1 MKLSGTTLRLSPSD
15 LSNHLAC
22 RHLTTLDLQAAM
34 GLIRRPASDPRFL
47 EVLQARGLEHERAFV
62 DDLRARGLRIVDLST
77 MRLDEDGTTRT
88 REAMAAGADAIVQAP
103 LAHGG
108 WGGYADVLLKVDRPG
123 ALGGWSYEPLDTK
136 LARDTRGG
144 TILQL
149 CVYCDVLAEL
159 QGTRPEHFHVVT
171 PGDPFVHQPYR
182 VDDFGAY
189 YRLVKQRLVS
199 DVSGTT
205 SPTGGTAAFGAT
217 EVAPGALSFK
227 TYPEPT
233 PHCDICRWWP
243 VCDRRRRDDDHLSLV
258 AGIRRTQMKELR
270 EQDVPTLAALASLP
284 LPLLFRPKRGSR
296 EALERVRE
304 QARVQLAGRTAGTPG
319 YELLPVEPG
328 LGLTRLPEPSPG
340 DMFLDI
346 EGDPFAGKGGLEYLF
361 GWVALDERPG
371 TTEVGPYQ
379 YHWAFTPDEER
390 RAFEAFMREAIAR
403 LDRHPGMHIY
413 HYAPYEPSA
422 LKRLMG
428 RHATCEQELDR
439 LLRGGVLV
447 DLHAIVRQALIAG
460 VERYSIKELER
471 LFGFTRETP
480 LREASQALR
489 QVEYLLETNQPVPED
504 DPLRS
509 IVLSYNRDDC
519 LSARALRDWLER
531 LRADL
536 VQQDTAVPRPV
547 PREDKPSDELSERD
561 ARVRALAERLG
572 AVGPEGDAGPEA
584 RARTLLAH
592 MLSFHRREEKCE
604 WWEFFRLAALDDEER
619 LEEKSAL
626 SGLTFVTE
634 VSRTKGGVVVNRYRF
649 PPQEVDL
656 PEDADLFTDS
666 EHKVGT
672 VAALDREAR
681 TIDIKHLKATAHER
695 PASVVARQ
703 IIGTRELADSLYR
716 LGEYVAEH
724 GLQGPGPNLAARR
737 LLMRNA
743 PVFGE
748 GELKRRPGEDDV
760 AMARRLAVALDE
772 STLAVQGPPGAGKTY
787 IGAQMICALVR
798 AGKRVGVCATSHKVI
813 RHQIDEALKAADR
826 EGLALRCLQKVKKP
840 SDEPGRVQ
848 ETTKNEVVLAAI
860 QAREVDVV
868 GGTAWLW
875 SREDMQSTVDVL
887 LVDEAGQMSLAN
899 VLAIAPAARSLILLG
914 DPQQLEQPIQGTHP
928 DGSDVSVL
936 EHVLGGHK
944 TMPEGMGIF
953 LEETRRLHPAIC
965 RYTSELFYEGK
976 LCSHADLEHQAII
989 GGTPLA
995 GAVLWYLPV
1004 AHEGNRNTA
1013 PEEVDA
1019 ITALVEVLLH
1029 GGRLGAETFEPA
1041 RWRDAD
1047 GVVHP
1052 LTLHD
1057 ILVVAPYNAQVSALR
1072 DAIPGVRAGTV
1083 DRFQGQQ
1090 APIVI
1095 YSLTTSSPDEAPRG
1109 MEFLYSLNRLNVA
1122 TSRARCACVLV
1133 ASPALLAPECQTPAQ
1148 MRLANALCRYVEL
1161 ATRLM

>member
-1 MKLSGTTLRLSPSD
+1 D
-15 LSNHLAC
+15 L
-22 RHLTTLDLQAAM
+22 
-34 GLIRRPASDPRFL
+34 
-47 EVLQARGLEHERAFV
+47 
-62 DDLRARGLRIVDLST
+62 
-77 MRLDEDGTTRT
+77 
-88 REAMAAGADAIVQAP
+88 
-103 LAHGG
+103 
-108 WGGYADVLLKVDRPG
+108 
-123 ALGGWSYEPLDTK
+123 
-136 LARDTRGG
+136 
-144 TILQL
+144 
-149 CVYCDVLAEL
+149 
-159 QGTRPEHFHVVT
+159 
-171 PGDPFVHQPYR
+171 
-182 VDDFGAY
+182 
-189 YRLVKQRLVS
+189 
-199 DVSGTT
+199 
-205 SPTGGTAAFGAT
+205 
-217 EVAPGALSFK
+217 
-227 TYPEPT
+227 
-233 PHCDICRWWP
+233 
-243 VCDRRRRDDDHLSLV
+243 
-258 AGIRRTQMKELR
+258 
-270 EQDVPTLAALASLP
+270 
-284 LPLLFRPKRGSR
+284 
-296 EALERVRE
+296 
-304 QARVQLAGRTAGTPG
+304 
-319 YELLPVEPG
+319 
-328 LGLTRLPEPSPG
+328 
-340 DMFLDI
+340 

-361 GWVALDERPG
+361 GWVAQDDATG
-371 TTEVGPYQ
+371 ATTYESR
-379 YHWAFTPDEER
+379 WAFTPDEER

-403 LDRHPGMHIY
+403 LERHPAMHIY
-413 HYAPYEPSA
+413 HYGPYEASA

-447 DLHAIVRQALIAG
+447 DLHAIVRQALIAS

-509 IVLSYNRDDC
+509 IILSYNRDDC
-519 LSARALRDWLER
+519 LSAHALRDWLER

-536 VQQDTAVPRPV
+536 IEQGTVVPRPV
-547 PREDKPSDELSERD
+547 PQEDKPSDERSERD
-561 ARVRALAERLG
+561 ARVRDLAERLRAG
-572 AVGPEGDAGPEA
+572 GPEGDVEPEA

-592 MLSFHRREEKCE
+592 VLSFHRREDKCA

-619 LEEKSAL
+619 LEEKGAL
-626 SGLTFVTE
+626 SRLTFVTE

-656 PEDADLFTDS
+656 PEEADLFTDRH
-666 EHKVGT
+666 HKVGT

-695 PASVVARQ
+695 PASVIARK

-724 GLQGPGPNLAARR
+724 GLEGPGPYLAARR
-737 LLMRNA
+737 LLMQSA
-743 PVFGE
+743 PVFAE

-798 AGKRVGVCATSHKVI
+798 AGKTVGVCATSHKVI
-813 RHQIDEALKAADR
+813 RHQIDAALDAAGG
-826 EGLALRCLQKVKKP
+826 EGLTLRCLHKVKKVGDTSGP
-840 SDEPGRVQ
+840 VR
-848 ETTKNEVVLAAI
+848 EVDDNADVLAAI
-860 QAREVDVV
+860 RAREVDVV

-936 EHVLGGHK
+936 EHVLDGHK

-976 LCSHADLEHQAII
+976 LRSHAGLERQAIV
-989 GGTPLA
+989 GATPIA
-995 GAVLWYLPV
+995 GAGLWYLPV
-1004 AHEGNRNTA
+1004 VHEGNRNTA

-1019 ITALVEVLLH
+1019 IARLVETLLH
-1029 GGRLGAETFEPA
+1029 GGQLGGEVHEPA
-1041 RWRDAD
+1041 RWRDAS
-1047 GVVHP
+1047 GAEHP
-1052 LTLHD
+1052 LTLD
-1057 ILVVAPYNAQVSALR
+1057 DVLVVAPYNAQVSALR
-1072 DAIPGVRAGTV
+1072 DAVPGLRVGTV

-1090 APIVI
+1090 APVVI

-1133 ASPALLAPECQTPAQ
+1133 ASPALLSPECQTPAQ
-1148 MRLANALCRYVEL
+1148 MKLANALCRYVEL
-1161 ATRLM
+1161 AKRLKT